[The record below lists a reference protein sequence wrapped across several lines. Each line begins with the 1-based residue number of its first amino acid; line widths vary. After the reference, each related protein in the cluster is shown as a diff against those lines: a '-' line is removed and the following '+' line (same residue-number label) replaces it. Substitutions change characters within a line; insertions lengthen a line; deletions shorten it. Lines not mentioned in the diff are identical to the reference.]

1 MEGLGIN
8 GPFLIAQIVNI
19 VVLYVLL
26 KRVLYAPVLNMLETR
41 REKIR
46 ESLAAAETAR
56 AEAANRGRENEEIV
70 AKAHVEARQIVQR
83 AEESAKRRE
92 ADILAKAQQEAGAVS
107 ERERQ
112 QIAYERQQAMSQLR
126 DEVARLSLDIAR
138 RTVSASLINESAHSR
153 IVNEVLEEAGV
164 R

>member
-8 GPFLIAQIVNI
+8 GPFLISQIINFL
-19 VVLYVLL
+19 VLFFVL
-26 KRVLYAPVLNMLETR
+26 KRILYKPVLNMLETR

-56 AEAANRGRENEEIV
+56 AEAATRGKENEEII
-70 AKAHVEARQIVQR
+70 ARAHAEARQIVQR
-83 AEESAKRRE
+83 AEESARRRE

-138 RTVSASLINESAHSR
+138 RTVSASLINEAAHSR

-164 R
+164 Q

>member
-8 GPFLIAQIVNI
+8 GPFLISQIINFLI
-19 VVLYVLL
+19 LFFLLRRILY
-26 KRVLYAPVLNMLETR
+26 KPVLNMLETR

-56 AEAANRGRENEEIV
+56 AEAATRGKENEEII
-70 AKAHVEARQIVQR
+70 ARAHTEARQIVQR
-83 AEESAKRRE
+83 AEESARRRE
-92 ADILAKAQQEAGAVS
+92 ADILAKAQQEAAAVN

-164 R
+164 Q